1 MKTKKIQKKLE
12 LNKQTIATLGRED
25 MSDVKA
31 GCITPFTPIQQ
42 LLSIIMNCTEMK
54 NTNICAGKVETLVGP
69 YC

>member
-12 LNKQTIATLGRED
+12 LNKQTIATLGREE

-31 GCITPFTPIQQ
+31 GCFTPFTPLTPVIT
-42 LLSIIMNCTEMK
+42 IILHCNKDTVG
-54 NTNICAGKVETLVGP
+54 CAGKVETIVGP

>member
-12 LNKQTIATLGRED
+12 LNKQTIATLGRDE

-31 GCITPFTPIQQ
+31 GCFTPITPFTPIIT
-42 LLSIIMNCTEMK
+42 IIMNCGDTE
-54 NTNICAGKVETLVGP
+54 NTKQCAAKIETVLGP